1 MKNKYV
7 IIESIDF
14 SCDIFVFGSN
24 KHALSEHNTYKDSEE
39 RRNMLRNKTCE
50 IYLIIHYIEFN
61 LFGLKLLYTKSIY

>member
-7 IIESIDF
+7 IIESVDF

-24 KHALSEHNTYKDSEE
+24 KNSISEHLTFKEAQK
-39 RRNMLRNKTCE
+39 RRNILRNETHD
-50 IYLIIHYIEFN
+50 IYLIIHYIEFS